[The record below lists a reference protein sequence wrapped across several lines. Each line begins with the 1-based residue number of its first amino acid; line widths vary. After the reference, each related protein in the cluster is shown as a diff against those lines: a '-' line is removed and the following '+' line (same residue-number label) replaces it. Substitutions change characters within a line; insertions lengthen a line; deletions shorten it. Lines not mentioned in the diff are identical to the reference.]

1 MDCHAGRGSVSWH
14 DFDGNDRLLRFLRW
28 LKLLRW
34 RKILKVL
41 RVLKV
46 LKVLKCAAIR
56 IRHGAITFVL
66 RVEFI
71 GFKC

>member
-1 MDCHAGRGSVSWH
+1 MDCHASRGSVSCH
-14 DFDGNDRLLRFLRW
+14 DFDRNDRLLRFLRW

-56 IRHGAITFVL
+56 IRHFDRLYLCV
-66 RVEFI
+66 V
-71 GFKC
+71 K

>member
-1 MDCHAGRGSVSWH
+1 MDCHAGMDSVSWH
-14 DFDGNDRLLRFLRW
+14 DFNRNDRLLRFLRW

-46 LKVLKCAAIR
+46 LRGLACTK
-56 IRHGAITFVL
+56 
-66 RVEFI
+66 
-71 GFKC
+71 